1 LIKVWDAWS
10 GLMPLLLVIAIGM
23 IREAIE
29 DVMRYQSDRKTNAT
43 PVKALRDGALVD
55 IKSD

>member
-1 LIKVWDAWS
+1 MWDAWS